1 MNVLVCT
8 KCGKTIETNLPE
20 YKCQNCGET
29 GTLEYKI
36 DYENLKGIRFTGKFT
51 FWRYKNLLPKVKN
64 LVTMHEGGTPLY
76 RAKRLA
82 NYIGLPQLYLKDE
95 TRNPTSSFRDR
106 AAALIVS
113 NMLDLDFT
121 TAVCASNGNMGASL
135 AAYCAKYGI
144 SCHVIIPKHVDVGK
158 LAQMI
163 IYDAVIEE
171 YGETVDESI
180 GRAEKLVEET
190 GWYQA
195 TSALNP
201 LVIEAQKTI
210 AFEIAEQLEIP
221 DYIVVPMGSG
231 GTIYS
236 VWKGFKEL
244 YRLGKIEYLPKLIG
258 VQSSGCPPI
267 VNAYL
272 GQEDKIKNLT
282 TRATSIFVVNPS
294 KKNLAI
300 KAIKESKGFAITVS
314 DKEILEAE
322 QEIAKMEG
330 LFAEPA
336 SSGTI
341 AAIKK
346 LLVHEPVIDKNE
358 IVVCLITGSGLKAT
372 DVLQALSKKRKM
384 ALVETEFSTK
394 ERILRL
400 IAKKET
406 YGYEIWKNLGK
417 IMTKAAVYQHLNEL
431 QNKGLISVQ
440 IRNGRK
446 YFAITQRGKR
456 VLKAINEVKVLL

>member
-1 MNVLVCT
+1 MNTLVCVR
-8 KCGKTIETNLPE
+8 CGETLEMNLPE
-20 YKCQNCGET
+20 YKCRNCGGI

-36 DYENLKGIRFTGKFT
+36 DYEMLKEVKFTGKFT
-51 FWRYKNLLPKVKN
+51 FWRYRILLPKVKN
-64 LVTMHEGGTPLY
+64 PATMQEGGTPLY

-82 NYIGLPQLYLKDE
+82 NHIGLPHLYLKDE
-95 TRNPTSSFRDR
+95 TRNPTNSFRDR
-106 AAALIVS
+106 AAALMVS

-121 TAVCASNGNMGASL
+121 AAVCASNGNMGASL
-135 AAYCAKYGI
+135 AAYCAKYGV

-163 IYDAVIEE
+163 IYDAIIEE
-171 YGETVDESI
+171 CGETVDESI

-210 AFEIAEQLEIP
+210 AFEIAEQLGVP
-221 DYIVVPMGSG
+221 DYVIVPMGSG
-231 GTIYS
+231 GAIYS
-236 VWKGFKEL
+236 IWKGFREL
-244 YRLGKIEYLPKLIG
+244 YKLGRINRLPRLIG

-272 GQEDKIKNLT
+272 GQDERIENPI
-282 TRATSIFVVNPS
+282 TRATSIFVLNPS
-294 KKNLAI
+294 KKDLAI
-300 KAIKESKGFAITVS
+300 KAIRESEGLAVTVS
-314 DKEILEAE
+314 DKEIFEAE

-341 AAIKK
+341 AALKK
-346 LLVHEPVIDKNE
+346 LAHQSIIDKNE
-358 IVVCLITGSGLKAT
+358 VTVCLITGSGLKAT

-384 ALVETEFSTK
+384 ALVEAEFSTK

-400 IAKKET
+400 IARKRT
-406 YGYEIWKNLGK
+406 YGYEIWKSLGK
-417 IMTKAAVYQHLNEL
+417 MMTKAAVYQHLNEL
-431 QNKGLISVQ
+431 QNRGLISAQ
-440 IRNGRK
+440 MKDGRK
-446 YFAITQRGKR
+446 YFTITQRGKR
-456 VLKAINEVKVLL
+456 VLKAIDEVKALL

>member
-1 MNVLVCT
+1 MNVLICT
-8 KCGKTIETNLPE
+8 KCGEIIKTDLPE
-20 YKCQNCGET
+20 YKCRNCGGI

-36 DYENLKGIRFTGKFT
+36 NYELLKEVKFTGKFT
-51 FWRYKNLLPKVKN
+51 FWRYRKLLPKVKN

-95 TRNPTSSFRDR
+95 TRNPTNSFRDR
-106 AAALIVS
+106 AAALMVS

-121 TAVCASNGNMGASL
+121 AAVCASNGNMGASL

-144 SCHVIIPKHVDVGK
+144 SCHVIIPKHIDVGK

-163 IYDAVIEE
+163 IYDAIIEE

-180 GRAEKLVEET
+180 GKAEKLVEET

-210 AFEIAEQLEIP
+210 AFEIAEQLGVP
-221 DYIVVPMGSG
+221 DYLIVPMGSG
-231 GTIYS
+231 GAIYS
-236 VWKGFKEL
+236 AWKGFKEL
-244 YRLGKIEYLPKLIG
+244 QRLGKIRNLPKLIG

-267 VNAYL
+267 VDAYL
-272 GQEDKIKNLT
+272 GQKGKIEKPM
-282 TRATSIFVVNPS
+282 TRATSILVLNPS
-294 KKNLAI
+294 KKDLAI
-300 KAIKESKGFAITVS
+300 KAIKESKGLAVTVS
-314 DKEILEAE
+314 DREILEAE

-341 AAIKK
+341 AALKRLIC
-346 LLVHEPVIDKNE
+346 ESIIDKNE
-358 IVVCLITGSGLKAT
+358 VIVCLITGSGLKAT

-384 ALVETEFSTK
+384 ALVEAEFSTK

-400 IAKKET
+400 IAKKKT

-431 QNKGLISVQ
+431 QNRGLISVQ
-440 IRNGRK
+440 IKNGRK
-446 YFAITQRGKR
+446 YFVITQRGKR
-456 VLKAINEVKVLL
+456 VLKAINEVKALL